1 MASPEKSPHEL
12 HVASIPRATKTP
24 VMNRTEMRPEAA
36 RSRGGKTAMPPD
48 RQSAITLEDDDPLAY
63 VGGEAFP
70 PIDTGSR
77 GPAGEDLDPAEG
89 LTPEQL
95 AEEEASASV
104 GDLEFSEEETE
115 Q

>member
-1 MASPEKSPHEL
+1 MQ
-12 HVASIPRATKTP
+12 
-24 VMNRTEMRPEAA
+24 
-36 RSRGGKTAMPPD
+36 D

-63 VGGEAFP
+63 VGGEASA
-70 PIDTGSR
+70 PIDTGR
-77 GPAGEDLDPAEG
+77 GPAGEDLDAPEG

-95 AEEEASASV
+95 AVEGASASV

>member
-1 MASPEKSPHEL
+1 MQ
-12 HVASIPRATKTP
+12 
-24 VMNRTEMRPEAA
+24 
-36 RSRGGKTAMPPD
+36 D

-70 PIDTGSR
+70 PIDTGL
-77 GPAGEDLDPAEG
+77 GPASEDLDAPGG

-95 AEEEASASV
+95 AVEEASASH
-104 GDLEFSEEETE
+104 GDLEFSAEEE